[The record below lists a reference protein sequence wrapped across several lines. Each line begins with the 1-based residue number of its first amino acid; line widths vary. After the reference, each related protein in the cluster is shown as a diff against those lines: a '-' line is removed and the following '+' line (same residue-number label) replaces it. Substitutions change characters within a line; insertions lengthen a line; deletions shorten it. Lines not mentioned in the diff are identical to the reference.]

1 MVHDCNYAKFRVLQL
16 SLEEAHGPCSA
27 AAAELEGNIEGLK
40 QELALVS
47 EQLRA
52 SLAAEEKSREQV
64 ICLDLRFPGHYA
76 YSQTWIPTQRLHVCC
91 KNLWENFLLGFL
103 KHCILVAHLDLA
115 M

>member
-1 MVHDCNYAKFRVLQL
+1 MVHDCNYAQFRVLQL

-64 ICLDLRFPGHYA
+64 ICLDLFIVYMPGVPKA
-76 YSQTWIPTQRLHVCC
+76 NKDPGC
-91 KNLWENFLLGFL
+91 
-103 KHCILVAHLDLA
+103 
-115 M
+115 